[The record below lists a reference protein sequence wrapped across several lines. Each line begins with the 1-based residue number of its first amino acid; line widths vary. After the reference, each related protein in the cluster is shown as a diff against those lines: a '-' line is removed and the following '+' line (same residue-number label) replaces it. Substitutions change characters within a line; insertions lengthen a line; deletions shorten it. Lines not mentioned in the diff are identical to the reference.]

1 MVESVFVEEARPDPN
16 DPRDVEYTNFC
27 PEGEEK
33 NLSTWEDRAG
43 DPRIKVGDHV
53 RLCYHRKLPEHRTNS
68 FSKEQEHVVGRIA
81 KMVAD
86 HGNRR
91 ESRLGYIEVKVDSLT
106 CWWRR
111 RDVVLQKRE
120 DYVGNGRSGWRWV
133 DIDAS
138 RDLITGR
145 VPQVD
150 PQIQEELN
158 QNTRRHD
165 WERTLEPA
173 ISNLCRE
180 ALVDL
185 CMAITKDAIKPGMDE
200 VGKRALFERT
210 EDAKLIDGLKSRHY
224 RFRNILDDFNA
235 WQKQRMEDIVTG
247 KVKLTGPLPASRH
260 FTNIDYDSLEYRTI
274 AAMARDEGADL
285 SQLTRDQLLE
295 LMNSIRPPKLR
306 KWYDKPSYVNTP
318 ADKSPE
324 SWRQFQLSGRLSDT
338 TLCASHGLDL
348 EKELIKR
355 DMSRGLKSA
364 YEEGLEYAKLRELA
378 AHPVGM
384 EMEKLAADRVRNT
397 MRENSSRVRDQMLKQ
412 IEHYRQQVPM
422 GTRIPPEMLSDR
434 KRTPN
439 KVAKLGVMYENSVKE
454 IQAIEDAELLKHCEK
469 AVEQIKEAD
478 RLRRDLEATKPKLAA
493 RGFPTEPLP
502 EPKCLA
508 IVNVAG
514 VGKITSK
521 NCLTDGDLAA
531 CSDTKGHWEAS
542 KRVQEWEL
550 EDMDKARLEQKKEQ
564 IAKLQAEIDAMEKMP
579 PTVGTPTSL
588 NDWLRKPMGSF

>member
-1 MVESVFVEEARPDPN
+1 MVRPEMVGLYFPVAQVDPSSPKGAEWN
-16 DPRDVEYTNFC
+16 HTC
-27 PEGEEK
+27 PERQEK
-33 NLSTWEDRAG
+33 NTSTWEDRAG

-120 DYVGNGRSGWRWV
+120 DYVENGRSGWRWV

-138 RDLITGR
+138 RDLTTGR

-150 PQIQEELN
+150 PMIQQEMN
-158 QNTRRHD
+158 QNTRKLD
-165 WERTLEPA
+165 WERKLEPA

-247 KVKLTGPLPASRH
+247 KVQLSEMPANRYLWCE
-260 FTNIDYDSLEYRTI
+260 FD
-274 AAMARDEGADL
+274 
-285 SQLTRDQLLE
+285 
-295 LMNSIRPPKLR
+295 
-306 KWYDKPSYVNTP
+306 PSYVNTP
-318 ADKSPE
+318 ADWSTE
-324 SWRQFQLSGRLSDT
+324 SWRQFQLSGHVSDT

-355 DMSRGLKSA
+355 DLNRGQKSA

-378 AHPVGM
+378 AHSGLPFKTAEQRRDAQRHLEAHPVGM

-412 IEHYRQQVPM
+412 IEHYRQQVSM

-439 KVAKLGVMYENSVKE
+439 KVAKLGVMYENSVKD

-521 NCLTDGDLAA
+521 DCLTDGDLAA

-550 EDMDKARLEQKKEQ
+550 EYMDKAHLEQKKEQ